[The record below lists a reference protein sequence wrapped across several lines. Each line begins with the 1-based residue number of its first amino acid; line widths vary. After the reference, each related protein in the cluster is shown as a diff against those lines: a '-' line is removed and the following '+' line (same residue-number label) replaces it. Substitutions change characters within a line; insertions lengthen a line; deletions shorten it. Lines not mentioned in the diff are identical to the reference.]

1 MKKFLA
7 ISLIAM
13 FLLIG
18 MVAADRLPPA
28 VPENQLFSS
37 IEYVNVLGPVMK
49 SVDITSEQSSAYLHN
64 GILFGSADAAGIIAN
79 GGNAA
84 NPIDPTGAWQGFGE
98 VVSQTTYKNEL
109 LTNGGLTDLTYT
121 LGLDTTNQLAESWN
135 LETDEILTY
144 ASVDGSTLAAT
155 ERATLD
161 VAANYEATQNNM
173 RCVFAQALQP
183 VMPAFCNKVTV
194 ESTLASVTSM
204 AVQTTLELRDTAASA
219 DIAEAMNYKINVD
232 PNAAQGGQYADGQVG
247 VTFTASIREANG
259 WLGDVNGAA
268 AGGNAD
274 YYAPASAADW
284 FRNYWDDEARITNYV
299 SSTTVTGGITKLTKQ
314 FNYNS
319 QMTF

>member
-1 MKKFLA
+1 
-7 ISLIAM
+7 
-13 FLLIG
+13 
-18 MVAADRLPPA
+18 

-64 GILFGSADAAGIIAN
+64 GILFGSADAAGAGVN
-79 GGNAA
+79 PA
-84 NPIDPTGAWQGFGE
+84 NPIDPTGILQAFGE

-144 ASVDGSTLAAT
+144 ASVDGSTLAAS

-173 RCVFAQALQP
+173 RCVFAQAANP

-204 AVQTTLELRDTAASA
+204 AVQTTLELRDTASSA
-219 DIAEAMNYKINVD
+219 ETPAAVNYKINVD

-259 WLGDVNGAA
+259 WLGDINGAV
-268 AGGNAD
+268 AGTNSE
-274 YYAPASAADW
+274 YYMPVTGTDW
-284 FRNYWDDEARITNYV
+284 SQNYWDDEARITNYV

-319 QMTF
+319 AMTF

>member
-1 MKKFLA
+1 
-7 ISLIAM
+7 
-13 FLLIG
+13 
-18 MVAADRLPPA
+18 

-64 GILFGSADAAGIIAN
+64 GILLGSFDAVG
-79 GGNAA
+79 AA
-84 NPIDPTGAWQGFGE
+84 APVDPTGALQAFGE

-121 LGLDTTNQLAESWN
+121 LGLDTNNQIAESWN
-135 LETDEILTY
+135 IETDEILTY

-161 VAANYEATQNNM
+161 VAANYEETTNNM

-204 AVQTTLELRDTAASA
+204 AVQTTLELRDTAASPEVPA
-219 DIAEAMNYKINVD
+219 AINYKINVD

-259 WLGDVNGAA
+259 WLGNGFNNAYYDPTGA
-268 AGGNAD
+268 NVPAGWT
-274 YYAPASAADW
+274 S
-284 FRNYWDDEARITNYV
+284 NYWDDEARITNYV

>member
-7 ISLIAM
+7 ITLIAM

-18 MVAADRLPPA
+18 MAAADRLPPA

-64 GILFGSADAAGIIAN
+64 GILLGSWDAQGFAAGAAGAVDAN
-79 GGNAA
+79 GGGQA
-84 NPIDPTGAWQGFGE
+84 FGE

-121 LGLDTTNQLAESWN
+121 LGLDTTNQIAESWN
-135 LETDEILTY
+135 IETDEILTY

-204 AVQTTLELRDTAASA
+204 AVQTTLELRDTAASPEVPA
-219 DIAEAMNYKINVD
+219 AINYKINVD

-259 WLGDVNGAA
+259 WLGNGFANAYYDPDGVNVP
-268 AGGNAD
+268 AGWT
-274 YYAPASAADW
+274 S
-284 FRNYWDDEARITNYV
+284 NYWDDEARITNYV

-319 QMTF
+319 AMTF